1 MSTDQ
6 SEVGPHHLRRHTRQ
20 ASEPSR
26 AQRRRRPVTTG
37 ERGRVTVTA
46 PIETTGAAA
55 EAQPEAVLA
64 GADKGQI
71 EGRSLGQ
78 IAWSRFKRDKVAV
91 AGGVIVV
98 LLIVIA
104 ALSRPLQHLLGLD
117 PNEFYQ
123 DLIDPST
130 SLPKGGWGGM
140 SADHPLGVE
149 PKFGRD
155 ILARILEGSWVSL
168 VVAFGATVLSN
179 VIGAIL
185 GVVAGFYGGRVDAVI
200 SRLMDTFLAFP
211 LLLFAIAIS
220 ATLQGGAFGLNGLPL
235 HIGVLIFVIGFFN
248 WPYLG
253 RIVRGQTM
261 ALRERE
267 FVDAA
272 RGMGAR
278 GPYILFKELLPNL
291 VGPII
296 VYSTLLIP
304 TNIIFEASLSFLGVG
319 IQQPQAS
326 WGGMLN
332 QAVGYFQV
340 DPQYMIVPGLAIFV
354 TVLAFNLLGD
364 GLRDALD
371 PRSR

>member
-1 MSTDQ
+1 M
-6 SEVGPHHLRRHTRQ
+6 
-20 ASEPSR
+20 
-26 AQRRRRPVTTG
+26 
-37 ERGRVTVTA
+37 TA
-46 PIETTGAAA
+46 PIDTTGS
-55 EAQPEAVLA
+55 PA
-64 GADKGQI
+64 GAVPDAPAVAEVRKI

-78 IAWSRFKRDKVAV
+78 IAWTRFKRDRIAV

-98 LLIVIA
+98 LLIVTA
-104 ALSRPLQHLLGLD
+104 VSSRLLQHLFGLD
-117 PNEFYQ
+117 PNEFHQ
-123 DLIDPST
+123 DLIDPNT
-130 SLPKGGWGGM
+130 TLPIGDFGGM
-140 SADHPLGVE
+140 SWAHPLGVE

-179 VIGAIL
+179 ALGTVL
-185 GVVAGFYGGRVDAVI
+185 GVMAGYYGGRVDSVI

-235 HIGVLIFVIGFFN
+235 HISVLIFVIGFFN
-248 WPYLG
+248 WPYMG
-253 RIVRGQTM
+253 RIVRGQTL

-267 FVDAA
+267 FVDAS
-272 RGMGAR
+272 RGLGAR

-319 IQQPQAS
+319 IQPPQAS
-326 WGGMLN
+326 WGGMLK
-332 QAVGYFQV
+332 QAVDFFQI
-340 DPQYMIVPGLAIFV
+340 DPQYMLVPGLAIFV

>member
-1 MSTDQ
+1 M
-6 SEVGPHHLRRHTRQ
+6 
-20 ASEPSR
+20 
-26 AQRRRRPVTTG
+26 
-37 ERGRVTVTA
+37 TA
-46 PIETTGAAA
+46 PIETTATAT

-64 GADKGQI
+64 GAGKGQI

-78 IAWSRFKRDKVAV
+78 IAWTRFKRDKVAV

-98 LLIVIA
+98 LLIVVAILA
-104 ALSRPLQHLLGLD
+104 RPVQAMLGLD
-117 PNEFYQ
+117 PNAFHQ
-123 DLIDPST
+123 DLIDPNT
-130 SLPKGGWGGM
+130 SLPTGGMGGM
-140 SADHPLGVE
+140 SMDHPLGVD

-155 ILARILEGSWVSL
+155 LATRVLEGSWVSL
-168 VVAFGATVLSN
+168 VVAFGATILSN

-185 GVVAGFYGGRVDAVI
+185 GVVAGFYGGRVDSII

-220 ATLQGGAFGLNGLPL
+220 ATLQGGAFGLEGLPL
-235 HIGVLIFVIGFFN
+235 HLSVLIFVIGFFN

-253 RIVRGQTM
+253 RIVRGQTL

-267 FVDAA
+267 FVDAS
-272 RGMGAR
+272 RGMGAK
-278 GPYILFKELLPNL
+278 GPYIVFRELLPNL

-304 TNIIFEASLSFLGVG
+304 TNILFEASLSFLGVG
-319 IQQPQAS
+319 IQPPQAS
-326 WGGMLN
+326 WGGMLRE
-332 QAVGYFQV
+332 AVTYYQV
-340 DPQYMIVPGLAIFV
+340 DPQFMIVPGLAIFV

>member
-1 MSTDQ
+1 M
-6 SEVGPHHLRRHTRQ
+6 
-20 ASEPSR
+20 
-26 AQRRRRPVTTG
+26 
-37 ERGRVTVTA
+37 TA
-46 PIETTGAAA
+46 PIETTGAEAG
-55 EAQPEAVLA
+55 AQPEAVLV
-64 GADKGQI
+64 GAEKGQI

-78 IAWSRFKRDKVAV
+78 IAWSRFKKDRVAV

-98 LLIVIA
+98 LLILVA
-104 ALSRPLQHLLGLD
+104 ALSRPIQSMFGLD
-117 PNEFYQ
+117 PDAFNQ
-123 DLIDPST
+123 NLIDANT

-140 SADHPLGVE
+140 SWSHPLGVD
-149 PKFGRD
+149 PQFGRD
-155 ILARILEGSWVSL
+155 VATRILEGSWVSL
-168 VVAFGATVLSN
+168 VVAFGATILSN
-179 VIGAIL
+179 VIGTIL
-185 GVVAGFYGGRVDAVI
+185 GVIAGYYGGRVDSVI

-235 HIGVLIFVIGFFN
+235 HLSVLIFVIGFFN

-253 RIVRGQTM
+253 RIVRGQTL

-267 FVDAA
+267 FVDAS
-272 RGMGAR
+272 RGMGAKA
-278 GPYILFKELLPNL
+278 PYILFRELLPNL

-304 TNIIFEASLSFLGVG
+304 TNILFEASLSFLGVG
-319 IQQPQAS
+319 IQPPQAS
-326 WGGMLN
+326 WGGMLRD
-332 QAVGYFQV
+332 AVTYYEV
-340 DPQYMIVPGLAIFV
+340 DPAYMIVPGLAIFV